1 MWDHLHMQNGT
12 MTWAEIA
19 ERLCAPRQYWLSTTT
34 PSGGPHATPV
44 WGVVTEETLCF
55 YSRRSTVKARNLA
68 ADPRAVVHLESGE
81 EVMIVRGLLDDLG
94 TPAEVQYVVAALAAK
109 YTGPEDQ
116 QYLPSNDPDFDVVY
130 ALRPQSAMAWRLD
143 DYTASQRRW
152 SR

>member
-1 MWDHLHMQNGT
+1 

-19 ERLCAPRQYWLSTTT
+19 ERLSAPRQYWLNTTT
-34 PSGGPHATPV
+34 PSGVPHATPV

-94 TPAEVQYVVAALAAK
+94 TPAEVQYVVAALAVK
-109 YTGPEDQ
+109 YTRPEDQ
-116 QYLPSNDPDFDVVY
+116 QYLPSNDPAFDVVY